1 MKTFAQLEA
10 MLALELA
17 ELQELEHS
25 RRLIPTTKRSR
36 KEQQIG
42 RHCYEAEED
51 LSLSDLGVLKTTLGM
66 DESKWRAYKAKFI
79 ERASR
84 EYYKTPHRQ
93 RFKPLLLLPLP

>member
-10 MLALELA
+10 ILADELS
-17 ELQELEHS
+17 ELKELEQS
-25 RRLIPTTKRSR
+25 VWLIPTTKRAR

-51 LSLSDLGVLKTTLGM
+51 LGLADLSVLKTTLGM
-66 DESKWRAYKAKFI
+66 EESKWRAYKAKFI

-84 EYYKTPHRQ
+84 EY
-93 RFKPLLLLPLP
+93 

>member
-10 MLALELA
+10 ILA
-17 ELQELEHS
+17 QELSELKELEQ
-25 RRLIPTTKRSR
+25 RAWLIPTTKRAR

-51 LSLSDLGVLKTTLGM
+51 LGLSDLSVLKTTLGM
-66 DESKWRAYKAKFI
+66 EESQWRAYKAKFI

-84 EYYKTPHRQ
+84 EY
-93 RFKPLLLLPLP
+93 

>member
-10 MLALELA
+10 ILAQELS
-17 ELQELEHS
+17 ELQELERS
-25 RRLIPTTKRSR
+25 AWLIPTTKRAR

-51 LSLSDLGVLKTTLGM
+51 LSLADLSVLKTTLGM
-66 DESKWRAYKAKFI
+66 EESQWRAYKAKFI

-84 EYYKTPHRQ
+84 EY
-93 RFKPLLLLPLP
+93 

>member
-10 MLALELA
+10 VLAQELA
-17 ELQELEHS
+17 ELKELEQNG
-25 RRLIPTTKRSR
+25 RLFPTTKRSR

-42 RHCYEAEED
+42 RHCYEAEKD
-51 LSLSDLGVLKTTLGM
+51 LSLSDLGALIKTLGM

-84 EYYKTPHRQ
+84 EY
-93 RFKPLLLLPLP
+93 

>member
-10 MLALELA
+10 ILA
-17 ELQELEHS
+17 QELSELKELEQ
-25 RRLIPTTKRSR
+25 RAWLIPTTKRAR

-51 LSLSDLGVLKTTLGM
+51 LGFADLSMLKTTLGLE
-66 DESKWRAYKAKFI
+66 ESQWRTYKAKFI

-84 EYYKTPHRQ
+84 EH
-93 RFKPLLLLPLP
+93 

>member
-10 MLALELA
+10 MLTHELA
-17 ELQELEHS
+17 ELQELEQ
-25 RRLIPTTKRSR
+25 RAWLLPTTKRAR

-51 LSLSDLGVLKTTLGM
+51 LNLSDLSVLKTTLGM
-66 DESKWRAYKAKFI
+66 EESKWRAYKAKFI

-84 EYYKTPHRQ
+84 EY
-93 RFKPLLLLPLP
+93 

>member
-10 MLALELA
+10 MLALELS
-17 ELQELEHS
+17 ELQELELS
-25 RRLIPTTKRSR
+25 RRLLPTTKRSR

-51 LSLSDLGVLKTTLGM
+51 LSLADLSALKTLLGM
-66 DESKWRAYKAKFI
+66 EESKWRAYKAKFI

-84 EYYKTPHRQ
+84 EY
-93 RFKPLLLLPLP
+93 

>member
-10 MLALELA
+10 MFAQALLELK
-17 ELQELEHS
+17 ELEQS
-25 RRLIPTTKRSR
+25 WWLIPNTKRSL

-51 LSLSDLGVLKTTLGM
+51 LSLPDLGVLKTTLGI
-66 DESKWRAYKAKFI
+66 DENKWRAYKAKFI

-84 EYYKTPHRQ
+84 EY
-93 RFKPLLLLPLP
+93 

>member
-10 MLALELA
+10 MLALELS
-17 ELQELEHS
+17 ELKELEQ
-25 RRLIPTTKRSR
+25 RAWLIPTTKRAR

-51 LSLSDLGVLKTTLGM
+51 LSLPDLSVLKTTLGM
-66 DESKWRAYKAKFI
+66 DESQWRAYKAKFI

-84 EYYKTPHRQ
+84 EY
-93 RFKPLLLLPLP
+93 

>member
-10 MLALELA
+10 ILTQELS
-17 ELQELEHS
+17 ELQELEQ
-25 RRLIPTTKRSR
+25 RVWLLPTTKRAR

-51 LSLSDLGVLKTTLGM
+51 LSLADLSVLKTTLSM
-66 DESKWRAYKAKFI
+66 EESQWRAYKAKFI

-84 EYYKTPHRQ
+84 EY
-93 RFKPLLLLPLP
+93 

>member
-10 MLALELA
+10 ILAQELS
-17 ELQELEHS
+17 ELQELEQ
-25 RRLIPTTKRSR
+25 RAWLIPTTKRAR

-51 LSLSDLGVLKTTLGM
+51 LSLADLSALKTILGIE
-66 DESKWRAYKAKFI
+66 ESKWRAYKAKFI

-84 EYYKTPHRQ
+84 EH
-93 RFKPLLLLPLP
+93 

>member
-10 MLALELA
+10 MLAHELA
-17 ELQELEHS
+17 ELKELEQ
-25 RRLIPTTKRSR
+25 RAWLIPTTKRSR

-51 LSLSDLGVLKTTLGM
+51 LSLADLSVLKTTLSM
-66 DESKWRAYKAKFI
+66 DESKWRGFKAKFI

-84 EYYKTPHRQ
+84 EY
-93 RFKPLLLLPLP
+93 

>member
-10 MLALELA
+10 MFAQELLELK
-17 ELQELEHS
+17 ELEQNWW
-25 RRLIPTTKRSR
+25 LIPNTKRSL

-51 LSLSDLGVLKTTLGM
+51 LSLPDLSVLKTTLGM

-84 EYYKTPHRQ
+84 EY
-93 RFKPLLLLPLP
+93 

>member
-10 MLALELA
+10 MLALELL
-17 ELQELEHS
+17 ELKELEQS
-25 RRLIPTTKRSR
+25 RRLLPTTKRAR

-51 LSLSDLGVLKTTLGM
+51 LSLADLSALKTTLGM
-66 DESKWRAYKAKFI
+66 EESQWRAYKAKFV

-84 EYYKTPHRQ
+84 EY
-93 RFKPLLLLPLP
+93 